1 MAQPRYD
8 KLITALDIGSWKVSA
23 LIAGQTD
30 RGELTIL
37 GTGQRE
43 SRGVRRGYIADMERT
58 EQAVR
63 ETVEQA
69 ERIAGTNIEDV
80 WVNFS
85 AGGLISDI
93 ASVEVEL
100 GGHRIEQQDIDD
112 RSEEHTSELQSLMR
126 ISYAVFCL
134 KKKMI
139 RVRQHNVYFSILI
152 DTTIHM
158 NRK

>member
-1 MAQPRYD
+1 MAQPRD
-8 KLITALDIGSWKVSA
+8 AKLIAAIGRGSWKVSA
-23 LIAGQTD
+23 LSAGQTD
-30 RGELTIL
+30 RGERTIL

-69 ERIAGTNIEDV
+69 EQIAGTNIEDV

-100 GGHRIEQQDIDD
+100 GGHRIEEQDIDD
-112 RSEEHTSELQSLMR
+112 LLEEGRHRLEPAGRMGVHAQD
-126 ISYAVFCL
+126 
-134 KKKMI
+134 
-139 RVRQHNVYFSILI
+139 RQRAGSG
-152 DTTIHM
+152 
-158 NRK
+158 K

>member
-1 MAQPRYD
+1 MLRRPPRS
-8 KLITALDIGSWKVSA
+8 TR
-23 LIAGQTD
+23 TD
-30 RGELTIL
+30 SLFPYTTLFRSELTIL

-100 GGHRIEQQDIDD
+100 GGHRIEQ
-112 RSEEHTSELQSLMR
+112 
-126 ISYAVFCL
+126 
-134 KKKMI
+134 
-139 RVRQHNVYFSILI
+139 
-152 DTTIHM
+152 
-158 NRK
+158 

>member
-93 ASVEVEL
+93 ASVEVE
-100 GGHRIEQQDIDD
+100 

-126 ISYAVFCL
+126 ISYAVFCW
-134 KKKMI
+134 KKKK
-139 RVRQHNVYFSILI
+139 Q
-152 DTTIHM
+152 
-158 NRK
+158 K